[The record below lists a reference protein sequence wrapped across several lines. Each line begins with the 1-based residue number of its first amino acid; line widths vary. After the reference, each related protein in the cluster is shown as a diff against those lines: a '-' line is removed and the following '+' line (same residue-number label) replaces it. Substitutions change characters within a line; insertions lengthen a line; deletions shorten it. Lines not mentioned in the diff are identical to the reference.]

1 MLEPLVVARNV
12 SRRFAAGDSGMRN
25 VLRDVDCLVLPGS
38 RIALTGPSGSGKS
51 TLLAILGGLDKP
63 DEGEVSWPG
72 VDTMLAREPLN
83 GRLRV
88 RGRPPHH
95 RRPAAVSF
103 VFQSPSLLPALD
115 VTQNIC
121 LPLLIE
127 GESVEAESRA
137 RSLLDAFE
145 LGDLAGKL
153 PGELS
158 GGQAQR
164 VAVARALITRPLL
177 ILADEPTGQLDHA
190 TAGRM
195 LDTVASLVS
204 GGATAMVVAS
214 HDEAIAARM
223 DKTWRLDHGRLA
235 TSADEEVSA

>member
-1 MLEPLVVARNV
+1 MLEPLVVARDV
-12 SRRFAAGDSGMRN
+12 SRSFPAGDSSVVN
-25 VLRDVDCLVLPGS
+25 VLDDVDCLVLPGD

-51 TLLAILGGLDKP
+51 TLLAILGGLDEP
-63 DEGEVSWPG
+63 NGGEVSWPG
-72 VDTMLAREPLN
+72 IETVVARERI
-83 GRLRV
+83 GRRA
-88 RGRPPHH
+88 RAGTRPPRH
-95 RRPAAVSF
+95 RRPEAVSF

-115 VTQNIC
+115 VVQNIS

-127 GESVEAESRA
+127 GRSEEAEARA
-137 RSLLDAFE
+137 RELLDAFE
-145 LGDLAGKL
+145 LGNLAGKL

-195 LDTVASLVS
+195 LDTVATLIA

-223 DKTWRLDHGRLA
+223 EKTWRLDHGRLA
-235 TSADEEVSA
+235 TTAEEETSA